1 MPRTTSC
8 PAAALT
14 LDEVLAESSASSL
27 VTPAANKPVRIRPF
41 KRTRFEDGPEPER
54 SPTPEEP
61 SKLSPRKLDMDQGG
75 VVLASDLAEDDGDE
89 EDDEDEVVQTTQPY
103 PPPDEVEEG
112 EIPALTRTTSAAL
125 S

>member
-1 MPRTTSC
+1 MPRTDSCSC
-8 PAAALT
+8 PAPT
-14 LDEVLAESSASSL
+14 LEEVLAECPANSL

-54 SPTPEEP
+54 SPSPEP
-61 SKLSPRKLDMDQGG
+61 SKLSPRKLDMDQAG
-75 VVLASDLAEDDGDE
+75 VVLASDLPEEDGDDE
-89 EDDEDEVVQTTQPY
+89 EDEPVETTQPY

-112 EIPALTRTTSAAL
+112 EIIPALTRTTSAAL